1 MASSNDP
8 ANLGMC
14 RFTCATCKSPVLAR
28 IPAIRIYNFP
38 EVSGCTMS
46 HERHTKCPKC
56 DTAYVPIIQ
65 LITGDAKIQFGWR
78 VVTKQQMKDTSSMTS
93 LTENLPTQ
101 QQIKQHLI
109 EEEKTTDD
117 GDDGED
123 EPTGEPRKTIQ

>member
-1 MASSNDP
+1 MANDST
-8 ANLGMC
+8 NLGMC
-14 RFTCATCKSPVLAR
+14 RFTCANCKASVLAR

-38 EVSGCTMS
+38 EVSGCSMS

-78 VVTKQQMKDTSSMTS
+78 VVTKQQKDGTSMTS
-93 LTENLPTQ
+93 LTATLPTQ
-101 QQIKQHLI
+101 AEIKHHII
-109 EEEKTTDD
+109 EEKIKDD
-117 GDDGED
+117 EGDEED